1 MSVTLSH
8 WNLSRE
14 WAMTRPTMQP
24 GWRWRSAF
32 LETRNRGRRL
42 RAAPWLVI
50 CLALAACDEVP
61 EQTQSGQVGGR
72 VLIAPGI
79 GLAGARVVVDQLNL
93 YDGKAA
99 IRKHVG
105 ETMTDA
111 LGYYPPSLEPTGSG
125 RGGLPTGTI
134 NGLLLIDVSGGTF
147 TDPLN
152 GARIQLDSSIHLKA
166 IHWLGIFEDRRDTA
180 YVTPVHAMIEARFR
194 TEVSRLRDTTEAA
207 NESYSHLNA
216 HFGGLDWEK
225 VIPADLNVAATSP
238 TDEVRAAFVLGGL
251 AMLAEDM
258 RTQSNSTPQV
268 VNLMTLTDAAVRDL
282 SDPIPGDKDPML
294 DGDDENVGTP
304 GSGLQVG
311 DCPPS
316 EGACIQPEG
325 CQLGGCRPLCDV
337 YANTYRS
344 LAADSISKFIGP
356 KRSPTPWNRTTLGSE
371 DARAF
376 TDGITRN
383 TDTFLFGDACAETQH
398 RLPPTILWDVAPPEG
413 GLQGGIV
420 TLRVHAI
427 DDENNRLPRVFF
439 QGHQDT
445 DGDSSNEVATTT
457 IDTRLAT
464 GGVDGPLTI
473 TAIAMGSAG
482 VMSMSTRTFEIDNT
496 APVVTIENSG
506 LYVDA
511 ANVWWTATPGPTLHG
526 TVTDAHPGTVQ
537 VVIGGVVVAS
547 ATVTGTQWS
556 AELPDDALSSS
567 NDVAIV
573 ATDAAGN
580 TTTRVQTL
588 RLDTTP
594 PSLAV
599 DPSPV
604 FDEINSTWNFEN
616 NANGTFASQIT
627 GGAPVD
633 LAVTGTCPTVR
644 KYVHLLFAPNADGS
658 HGILGSRGPL
668 NPLAVNA
675 FASDDGVGILPG
687 SVQYRVLFSSG
698 TSLVELL
705 PWTAMVPTGT
715 RHAAFLF
722 ANAIPQLATTNGEY
736 HIELRATDQFG
747 RLAMQ
752 GRCWNHI
759 ILAPPLDVVGQPS
772 DPGRGFQRGLFSTVL
787 SPVAGETGDFAEK
800 FLNSNAAGGAVVRT
814 RFRNYLALP
823 VFVRVEV
830 GQNVSANVTRRFRV
844 MDSLTN
850 VRSPTNPF
858 RCGASHCVS
867 DPPPASRVLYD
878 ATSTAVQ
885 AGLRFRSRLFLMA
898 GNETAG
904 EVGTCAGCPADDVN
918 QIYMFVIP
926 ARTVPQGSPLPEYG
940 FLTYLRPTLPLGSG
954 TDVTMAPR
962 DATRPDPDPAPY
974 VQFSFNGIQL
984 TGKIMGPA
992 VGEVCVEEDQD
1003 EDGFFCFQV
1012 ASRRPY
1018 RALVSVTYEFADQLD
1033 VRYSFTATQ
1042 ALPASRDP
1050 LPTFLERSRAILST
1064 TEAVLP

>member
-8 WNLSRE
+8 WNLFRD
-14 WAMTRPTMQP
+14 WAKTPPTMQIP
-24 GWRWRSAF
+24 EERWRCRSTF
-32 LETRNRGRRL
+32 LEAGHRCRRQL
-42 RAAPWLVI
+42 AAPWVVI

-61 EQTQSGQVGGR
+61 EQTQNGEVGGR
-72 VLIAPGI
+72 VLVAPGV
-79 GLAGARVVVDQLNL
+79 GLAGARVVVDQLDL
-93 YDGKAA
+93 YDGKAE

-105 ETMTDA
+105 ETVTT
-111 LGYYPPSLEPTGSG
+111 ETGVFPA
-125 RGGLPTGTI
+125 LPTGTI
-134 NGLLLIDVSGGTF
+134 NGLILIDVSGGAF
-147 TDPLN
+147 TDPFN
-152 GARIQLDSSIHLKA
+152 GARIQLDSSVHLRA
-166 IHWLGIFEDRRDTA
+166 IHWLGVFEGRSVGM
-180 YVTPVHAMIEARFR
+180 YVTPVHSMIEARFR
-194 TEVSRLRDTTEAA
+194 TEVSRLGDTTAAA
-207 NESYSHLNA
+207 NEAYSHLNA

-225 VIPADLNVAATSP
+225 VIPADLDVAATSP

-258 RTQSNSTPQV
+258 RVQSNSTPQV
-268 VNLMTLTDAAVRDL
+268 VNIMTLTDAAVRDL
-282 SDPIPGDKDPML
+282 SDPILDSKNRDPML
-294 DGDDENVGTP
+294 DGDDGNAGSP

-311 DCPPS
+311 DCPPPD
-316 EGACIQPEG
+316 GACIQPEG

-356 KRSPTPWNRTTLGSE
+356 KVTPTPWNRTTLGSE

-383 TDTFLFGDACAETQH
+383 MDTFLFGDACAETQH
-398 RLPPTILWDVAPPEG
+398 RLPPTIIWDIAPLEG
-413 GLQGGIV
+413 ALQGGMV
-420 TLRVHAI
+420 TLRVHAV
-427 DDENNRLPRVFF
+427 DHENNRLPRVSF
-439 QGHQDT
+439 QGYQDT
-445 DGDSSNEVATTT
+445 DGDSSNEVATATV
-457 IDTRLAT
+457 DTRTAT
-464 GGVDGPLTI
+464 GGVDRPLAI

-482 VMSMSTRTFEIDNT
+482 VMSVSTRTFEIDNT
-496 APVVTIENSG
+496 PPVVTLESSG

-547 ATVTGTQWS
+547 ATVTETQWS

-567 NDVAIV
+567 GNDVAIV
-573 ATDAAGN
+573 AADAAGN
-580 TTTRVQTL
+580 TAAKVQTL

-616 NANGTFASQIT
+616 NASGSFAFQTT

-633 LAVTGTCPTVR
+633 LAVTGMCPTIR
-644 KYVHLLFAPNADGS
+644 KHAHLLFAPNHDGTHS
-658 HGILGSRGPL
+658 ILGSRGPL

-687 SVQYRVLFSSG
+687 SVQYRVLFNNG
-698 TSLVELL
+698 TSLAELL
-705 PWTAMVPTGT
+705 TWTATAPAGT
-715 RHAAFLF
+715 RNAAFLY

-752 GRCWNHI
+752 ERCWNHI
-759 ILAPPLDVVGQPS
+759 ILAPPLEVVGEPN
-772 DPGRGFQRGLFSTVL
+772 DPGRGFQRGLFSTML

-800 FLNSNAAGGAVVRT
+800 LLNSDAAGGAALRT
-814 RFRNYLALP
+814 RFRNYLGLP
-823 VFVRVEV
+823 VYVRVEIA
-830 GQNVSANVTRRFRV
+830 QNVSANVIRRFRI

-850 VRSPTNPF
+850 FRSPTRPF
-858 RCGASHCVS
+858 RCGAEHCVS
-867 DPPPASRVLYD
+867 NPPPASAVRYD

-885 AGLRFRSRLFLMA
+885 AGLKFRSRLFQMA
-898 GNETAG
+898 GNEAAG
-904 EVGTCAGCPADDVN
+904 ELGTCAGCPADDTN
-918 QIYMFVIP
+918 QIYMFLIP
-926 ARTVPQGSPLPEYG
+926 ARTAPQRSPLPEHG
-940 FLTYLRPTLPLGSG
+940 FLTYLRPTLPPGSG
-954 TDVTMAPR
+954 TDLTVAPR
-962 DATRPDPDPAPY
+962 DANQPDSDPAPY

-992 VGEVCVEEDQD
+992 IGELCVEEDQD
-1003 EDGFFCFQV
+1003 EDGFFCSQI

-1018 RALVSVTYEFADQLD
+1018 RALVDVTYRFVNRLD

-1042 ALPASRDP
+1042 VLPASRDP
-1050 LPTFLERSRAILST
+1050 LLTLLAPNQAILST
-1064 TEAVLP
+1064 SEPVLP

>member
-1 MSVTLSH
+1 MSVTVSH
-8 WNLSRE
+8 WNLCRK
-14 WAMTRPTMQP
+14 WAKTRPTMQLP
-24 GWRWRSAF
+24 GRRWRSRS

-42 RAAPWLVI
+42 RAASRLMI

-61 EQTQSGQVGGR
+61 EQTQTGLVGGR
-72 VLIAPGI
+72 VLVAPGV
-79 GLAGARVVVDQLNL
+79 GLAGARVVVDQVNL

-111 LGYYPPSLEPTGSG
+111 RGYYPPSPESAEHGP
-125 RGGLPTGTI
+125 GGLPTGTI

-152 GARIQLDSSIHLKA
+152 GARIQLDSSVHLRA
-166 IHWLGIFEDRRDTA
+166 IHWLGIFEDRRDSM

-194 TEVSRLRDTTEAA
+194 SEMDGLGDTTKAA
-207 NESYSHLNA
+207 NEAYNHLNA
-216 HFGGLDWEK
+216 HFAGLDWET
-225 VIPADLNVAATSP
+225 VIPADLSAAATSP

-251 AMLAEDM
+251 AMLTEDM

-268 VNLMTLTDAAVRDL
+268 VNIITLADAAVRDL
-282 SDPIPGDKDPML
+282 DNGVF
-294 DGDDENVGTP
+294 DGNDGNNSAP
-304 GSGLQVG
+304 RSGLQVG

-316 EGACIQPEG
+316 EGECVQPPG
-325 CQLGGCRPLCDV
+325 CLLGNCRPLCDL

-344 LAADSISKFIGP
+344 LSADSISKFIGP
-356 KRSPTPWNRTTLGSE
+356 KISPTPWNRTTLGSE

-383 TDTFLFGDACAETQH
+383 IDPFLFGKPEDACVETQH
-398 RLPPTILWDVAPPEG
+398 RVPPTIIWDVAPPEG
-413 GLQGGIV
+413 ALQGGMV

-427 DDENNRLPRVFF
+427 DNENNRLPRVFF

-457 IDTRLAT
+457 VDTRVAT
-464 GGVDGPLTI
+464 GGIDRPLTI

-496 APVVTIENSG
+496 PPTVTIESSG
-506 LYVDA
+506 LFVDA

-526 TVTDAHPGTVQ
+526 IVTDAHPGTVQ

-547 ATVTGTQWS
+547 ATVTETQWR

-567 NDVAIV
+567 GNDVAII
-573 ATDAAGN
+573 ATDGAGN
-580 TTTRVQTL
+580 IATKVQTL

-616 NANGTFASQIT
+616 TISGSFAFQAT

-633 LAVTGTCPTVR
+633 LALGVTGMCPTIR
-644 KYVHLLFAPNADGS
+644 KHVHLLFAPNPDGTHS
-658 HGILGSRGPL
+658 ILGSRGPL
-668 NPLAVNA
+668 NPLALNA
-675 FASDDGVGILPG
+675 FASDDGVGILPN
-687 SVQYRVLFSSG
+687 SIQYRVLFNTG
-698 TSLVELL
+698 TSLAELL
-705 PWTAMVPTGT
+705 PWTAMTPSGT
-715 RHAAFLF
+715 RHTATIHAG
-722 ANAIPQLATTNGEY
+722 AIPQLITTNGEY
-736 HIELRATDQFG
+736 HIQLRAADRFG

-752 GRCWNHI
+752 ERCWNHI
-759 ILAPPLDVVGQPS
+759 ILAPPLEVVSNDAGA
-772 DPGRGFQRGLFSTVL
+772 GFQRGLFSTKL

-800 FLNSNAAGGAVVRT
+800 LLNSSAAGGAVLRT

-823 VFVRVEV
+823 VFVHVEIA
-830 GQNVSANVTRRFRV
+830 QNVNANVERRFRI

-850 VRSPTNPF
+850 FRSPTNPF

-867 DPPPASRVLYD
+867 NPPPASTVLYD

-885 AGLRFRSRLFLMA
+885 AGLKFRSRLFLMT

-904 EVGTCAGCPADDVN
+904 EIGTCAGCPADDTN
-918 QIYMFVIP
+918 QIYMFL
-926 ARTVPQGSPLPEYG
+926 VPPRSAPHGSPLPEYG
-940 FLTYLRPTLPLGSG
+940 FLTYLRPTLPPGSG

-962 DATRPDPDPAPY
+962 DANQPDSDPALY
-974 VQFSFNGIQL
+974 SQFSFEGIQL
-984 TGKIMGPA
+984 TGKIMGPSI
-992 VGEVCVEEDQD
+992 GETCVAEDQD

-1018 RALVSVTYEFADQLD
+1018 RALVSVRYEFSNRLD
-1033 VRYSFTATQ
+1033 VVYSFTATQ

-1050 LPTFLERSRAILST
+1050 LATSLERSRAILST
-1064 TEAVLP
+1064 IEAVLP